1 MQRAAGRIA
10 ACSMQ
15 RPFDRFALACLFV
28 SLQEPLLR
36 LVVQKFGARGER
48 CESYSVLRARMVSEY
63 SVGTL

>member
-1 MQRAAGRIA
+1 MQW
-10 ACSMQ
+10 
-15 RPFDRFALACLFV
+15 PFDRFALACLFV

>member
-1 MQRAAGRIA
+1 MQHAACSGRIA
-10 ACSMQ
+10 ACNMQ
-15 RPFDRFALACLFV
+15 LTGLRLFV
-28 SLQEPLLR
+28 CLQEPLLR